1 MEINPEH
8 PVTKEIHDH
17 WHKIAMILLDR
28 LGVKELLITNA
39 EVEEFGRKYDGM
51 AILFHARKDGLLL
64 KIITMEEAKRKA
76 VQ

>member
-1 MEINPEH
+1 MELNPTH
-8 PVTKEIHDH
+8 SVTIEMHDL

-39 EVEEFGRKYDGM
+39 DVEEFGRKYDGM
-51 AILFHARKDGLLL
+51 AIMFHARKDGLFL
-64 KIITMEEAKRKA
+64 KVITMEEAKRKA